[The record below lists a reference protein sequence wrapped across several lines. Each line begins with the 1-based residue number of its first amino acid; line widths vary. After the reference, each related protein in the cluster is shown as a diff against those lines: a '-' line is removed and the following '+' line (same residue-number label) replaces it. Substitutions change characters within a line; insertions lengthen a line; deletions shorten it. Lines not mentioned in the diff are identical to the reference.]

1 MKKQQWVLQ
10 SLTYRR
16 QKKTFL
22 QSGHFIDEKQVH
34 LNKARYW
41 LFASSTLLGF
51 FSHKEILIFSGCGSS
66 EPQLL
71 IHCNQIFISFDFFLH
86 CFIHT
91 NARQLSVSLVGG
103 GGAAPAVLSASLG
116 NPHASQ
122 KQVSWHGRV
131 NCQELHQPCTG
142 VSTRKGQRQSASPST
157 WLQLSWRD

>member
-16 QKKTFL
+16 QKKLFYNL
-22 QSGHFIDEKQVH
+22 DISSMKNKFISTKLGTGYLPH
-34 LNKARYW
+34 LRC
-41 LFASSTLLGF
+41 LASSVIRKSSF
-51 FSHKEILIFSGCGSS
+51 FSGCGSS

-86 CFIHT
+86 CIIHT